1 MTAAH
6 TPIFWRDSRMPH
18 IELRKVTDG
27 CKVYYN
33 LHSHTHW
40 SLGAITQGVS
50 TFLYREN
57 SYHVTEGDLVLMNPD
72 WPHACNPIEN
82 QPWAYLM
89 LYVDTTWLT
98 QLRYDEGLLQRPRW
112 QDIANAVITDNHLYQ
127 GYCTMA
133 ATLLDDTRELL
144 DKQTQVIEYLS
155 TLMHTL
161 DNQKLVLD
169 RQTPAALNKLAIYLN
184 EHCTEELSLD
194 ELCTLSGYSPSYLIR
209 SFRQHFGM
217 TPHAYIV
224 NKRIQYG
231 QQQLK
236 KGISIIDTALNAG
249 FSDQAHFQRTFK
261 RLVAA
266 TPNQY
271 RKSSTN
277 H

>member
-1 MTAAH
+1 MA
-6 TPIFWRDSRMPH
+6 
-18 IELRKVTDG
+18 
-27 CKVYYN
+27 
-33 LHSHTHW
+33 
-40 SLGAITQGVS
+40 
-50 TFLYREN
+50 
-57 SYHVTEGDLVLMNPD
+57 
-72 WPHACNPIEN
+72 
-82 QPWAYLM
+82 
-89 LYVDTTWLT
+89 
-98 QLRYDEGLLQRPRW
+98 DEGLLQRPRW
-112 QDIANAVITDNHLYQ
+112 QDIANAVITDKHLYQ

-133 ATLLDDTRELL
+133 AILLDDTRELL

-217 TPHAYIV
+217 TPHVYIV

-236 KGISIIDTALNAG
+236 KGISIIDTAVNAG
-249 FSDQAHFQRTFK
+249 FSDQAHFQTFSSSHTQPISQILNQSLTIRNCLQAT
-261 RLVAA
+261 RL
-266 TPNQY
+266 TLD
-271 RKSSTN
+271 
-277 H
+277 

>member
-50 TFLYREN
+50 TFIYREN

>member
-1 MTAAH
+1 MTASH
-6 TPIFWRDSRMPH
+6 SPIFWRDTRMPH
-18 IELRKVTDG
+18 IELRSVADGRKVCYD
-27 CKVYYN
+27 

-40 SLGAITQGVS
+40 SLGAITQGTS
-50 TFLYREN
+50 TFIYRDD

-89 LYVDTTWLT
+89 LYVDTAWLT
-98 QLRYDEGLLQRPRW
+98 QLRYDEGLLSQLRW
-112 QDIANAVITDNHLYQ
+112 QDIGNAVVTDEHLYQ

-133 ATLLDDTRELL
+133 AILLDDTRELL

-249 FSDQAHFQRTFK
+249 FADQAHFQRTFK

-271 RKSSTN
+271 RKSSTK

>member
-27 CKVYYN
+27 YKVYYN

-50 TFLYREN
+50 TFIYREN

>member
-6 TPIFWRDSRMPH
+6 TPIFWRDSRMLH

-50 TFLYREN
+50 TFIYREN